1 MANGKKGPKMDQK
14 TVKRLL
20 DGLTKDDAFR
30 AKFESDAAGAL
41 ESIGYTP
48 VEGEALAGQCLQLQS
63 GESLATAE
71 SIEADRAKLESSLVA
86 VFHFDC
92 PAALKATR

>member
-1 MANGKKGPKMDQK
+1 MANEKKGPKLDHK
-14 TVKRLL
+14 VVKKLL
-20 DGLTKDDAFR
+20 DGLTGDDAFR
-30 AKFESDAAGAL
+30 AHFERDAAGAL
-41 ESIGYTP
+41 ESIGYVAP
-48 VEGEALAGQCLQLQS
+48 EGEALAGQCLQLQS

-92 PAALKATR
+92 PAALKAP